1 MINDCPHNWENM
13 SEVSLTEHDVL
24 STAVSNTSEH
34 GVLFT
39 GFQRKDVSRMCR
51 DAQNIAVLD
60 IACSSTVCGQTWFNN
75 YLESLTRDQREKI
88 TWKDSKKV
96 LKFGGGTCL
105 TSKGEYSIP
114 AVLAERNVI
123 IQTDIVESDIPLL
136 LSRESMKRASVKL
149 DLENDKAVIFGKE
162 VALNQRTAGHYCV
175 PTDRTDTIPVAEV
188 STVQENGKEHLT
200 KEKLLK
206 LHRQFAQ
213 PPKKRLI
220 ALLRD
225 ANE

>member
-1 MINDCPHNWENM
+1 M
-13 SEVSLTEHDVL
+13 
-24 STAVSNTSEH
+24 
-34 GVLFT
+34 
-39 GFQRKDVSRMCR
+39 
-51 DAQNIAVLD
+51 LD
-60 IACSSTVCGQTWFNN
+60 SACSSTVCGQTWFNN

-96 LKFGGGTCL
+96 FKFGGGTCL

-136 LSRESMKRASVKL
+136 LSRDSTKRASVKL

-162 VALNQRTAGHYCV
+162 VALNLTTAGHYCV
-175 PTDRTDTIPVAEV
+175 SIDRTDTIPVVEV
-188 STVQENGKEHLT
+188 NTVQENGKEHLT

-206 LHRQFAQ
+206 LHRQFAH

-220 ALLRD
+220 ALLKD
-225 ANE
+225 ANAWKEEYLETLSELEQNCNICKLYT